1 MTSTISCNSKA
12 RQFFSMYLWSMRK
25 NAATIITYSLFLLF
39 SYPLLLLFYN
49 TLTAANILDR
59 TDVLLESNATIY
71 PFIFGGILMLFTLLV
86 SVFMFSYLHKKRSV
100 DMFGALPMSRRTL
113 FFSRYLAG
121 LTILLVPLLAATGV
135 SVLMCL
141 PHTGAVWALLNAMLC
156 LVISTIVSYT
166 FTAFIAVCCG
176 TTADTVIS
184 VLAING
190 LYPAAVG
197 ICQLMSTS
205 ILPGVV
211 TEFNPSVVAYT
222 AFSPY
227 VTGISSAITSTARY
241 DNTNIFEM
249 PGQLLWWFILAA
261 ACFAGCVVLSRRRK
275 AESAQ
280 AGFAFRLPA
289 VVVRFIA
296 CVTIGL
302 LFGLIFGSISTGVRD
317 VSVMQH
323 HLWFVVGLVIGS
335 FITHL
340 VVTFIYNRG
349 VKGFLK
355 SLIPYG
361 VLVAVVLAGYS
372 VIVTGLF
379 GSDVYVPKADEVK
392 SVRFVVNASV
402 TDSVSNN
409 DMVVE
414 AARFEDKEQIE
425 QVVALHGEITGG
437 LRERIGYPY
446 TLYSGSISHGEGDEG
461 QYNLKKISM
470 EYTLQN
476 GSTVLR
482 EYKEGQY
489 GLGEISGMVQKLTLS
504 EEYKKQTNVLF
515 VLDNKYL
522 AYMTANS
529 DGFYY
534 DEEAAVKPGE
544 SGVTVTDRGQL
555 LELAE
560 ALRQDILEDKD
571 YGIYSYNAYTA
582 KGKGVV
588 QLAVGYQVKDD
599 NCLKVFIVPE
609 TYERTWEVLG
619 RFMMRPVGADEL
631 KKDSYA
637 QELFRVP
644 DPKET
649 DTYKNT
655 LSAGDIESIK
665 NKEYTSATVTF
676 QPPEGWDRDN
686 IYCSLILNMG
696 DGQMPLDTKRGELSI
711 CEKKN
716 GVFSYSL
723 PSTVMCS
730 TVQFYD
736 GNGNATQKLDISGI
750 TENTAV
756 VADEQFK
763 TESGKT
769 YTLFTLRQK

>member
-1 MTSTISCNSKA
+1 MTSTISCNSKTH
-12 RQFFSMYLWSMRK
+12 QFFSMYLWSMRK
-25 NAATIITYSLFLLF
+25 NMATIITYSLFLLF

-49 TLTAANILDR
+49 TLTAANIMDR
-59 TDVLLESNATIY
+59 TDFLLESNATIY

-121 LTILLVPLLAATGV
+121 LTILLAPLLVITGV
-135 SVLMCL
+135 CIPMCL
-141 PHTGAVWALLNAMLC
+141 PHTGAIWALLNAMLC

-184 VLAING
+184 VLAINS

-197 ICQLMSTS
+197 ICQLMSTT
-205 ILPGVV
+205 ILPGVI

-227 VTGISSAITSTARY
+227 VTGIISAITSTARY
-241 DNTNIFEM
+241 DNTNLFEM

-302 LFGLIFGSISTGVRD
+302 LFGLIFGSISTGIRD
-317 VSVMQH
+317 VNVMQH
-323 HLWFVVGLVIGS
+323 HLWFIVGLVIGS
-335 FITHL
+335 FITHM

-361 VLVAVVLAGYS
+361 ALLAIVLAGYS

-409 DMVVE
+409 DMVVDT
-414 AARFEDKEQIE
+414 AQFEDKEQIE
-425 QVVALHGEITGG
+425 EVVAVHSEITGN
-437 LRERIGYPY
+437 LRDKVGYPY
-446 TLYSGSISHGEGDEG
+446 TLYSGSFSHGEGDGG

-489 GLGEISGMVQKLTLS
+489 DLGEVSGKVQKLTSS
-504 EEYKKQTNVLF
+504 EEYKEQTNVLF
-515 VLDNKYL
+515 VMENKYL
-522 AYMTANS
+522 SYMTAHS

-534 DEEAAVKPGE
+534 DGEAAVTPGE
-544 SGVTVTDRGQL
+544 KGVMITDRGQL
-555 LELAE
+555 MELAA
-560 ALRQDILEDKD
+560 ALRQDIMEDD
-571 YGIYSYNAYTA
+571 SYGIYSYNAYTA

-588 QLAVGYQVKDD
+588 QLAIGYRVEDD
-599 NCLKVFIVPE
+599 NCLKMFNVPE
-609 TYERTWEVLG
+609 TYERSWEVLG
-619 RFMMRPVGADEL
+619 RFMMRPVGAEEL

-644 DPKET
+644 DPEET

-655 LSAGDIESIK
+655 LSAGEIEEIK
-665 NKEYTSATVTF
+665 NKEHTSTAVTF
-676 QPPEGWDRDN
+676 QPPKGWDQEN
-686 IYCSLILNMG
+686 IYCSLIVDRG
-696 DGQMPLDTKRGELSI
+696 DGQMPFDTKFGELSR
-711 CEKKN
+711 CEKKD
-716 GVFSYSL
+716 GVFSYRL
-723 PSTVMCS
+723 PSMVMWS

-736 GNGNATQKLDISGI
+736 ANGNATQKIDVSGI
-750 TENTAV
+750 TEDTAV
-756 VADEQFK
+756 VADGQFK
-763 TESGKT
+763 SESGKT
-769 YTLFTLRQK
+769 YTLFTLR

>member
-1 MTSTISCNSKA
+1 MTSTISCNSKTH
-12 RQFFSMYLWSMRK
+12 QFLSMYLWSMRK
-25 NAATIITYSLFLLF
+25 NMATIITYSLFLLF

-49 TLTAANILDR
+49 TLTAANIMDR
-59 TDVLLESNATIY
+59 TDFLLEANATVY
-71 PFIFGGILMLFTLLV
+71 PIIFGGILMLFTLLV

-121 LTILLVPLLAATGV
+121 LTILLVPLLVITGV
-135 SVLMCL
+135 CIPMCL

-156 LVISTIVSYT
+156 LVLSTIVSYT

-197 ICQLMSTS
+197 ICQLMSTT
-205 ILPGVV
+205 ILPGVI

-227 VTGISSAITSTARY
+227 VTGITSAITSTARY

-289 VVVRFIA
+289 VIVRFIA

-317 VSVMQH
+317 VNVMQH
-323 HLWFVVGLVIGS
+323 HLWFIVGLVIGS
-335 FITHL
+335 FITHM

-349 VKGFLK
+349 IKGFLK

-361 VLVAVVLAGYS
+361 VLLAVVLAGYTI
-372 VIVTGLF
+372 VVTGLF
-379 GSDVYVPKADEVK
+379 GCDVYVPKTDEVK

-409 DMVVE
+409 DMVVDT
-414 AARFEDKEQIE
+414 AQFEDKEQIE
-425 QVVALHGEITGG
+425 EVVAVHSEITGG
-437 LRERIGYPY
+437 LRDKIGYPY

-489 GLGEISGMVQKLTLS
+489 DLGEISGKVQKLTS
-504 EEYKKQTNVLF
+504 SVEYKKQTNVLF
-515 VLDNKYL
+515 VMENTYP
-522 AYMTANS
+522 AYMTAHS

-534 DEEAAVKPGE
+534 DGEAAVTPGE
-544 SGVTVTDRGQL
+544 KGVTITDRGQL
-555 LELAE
+555 MELAA
-560 ALRQDILEDKD
+560 ALRQDILEDGS

-588 QLAVGYQVKDD
+588 QLAIGYQVEDD
-599 NCLKVFIVPE
+599 NCLKMFNVPE
-609 TYERTWEVLG
+609 TYERSWEVLG

-655 LSAGDIESIK
+655 LSAGDIEVIK
-665 NKEYTSATVTF
+665 NKDQSTAAVTF
-676 QPPEGWDRDN
+676 QPPEGWDQDN
-686 IYCSLILNMG
+686 IYCSMIADTGEGL
-696 DGQMPLDTKRGELSI
+696 MPFDTKFGELSR

-723 PSTVMCS
+723 PSMVMWS

-736 GNGNATQKLDISGI
+736 ADGNATQKFDISGI
-750 TENTAV
+750 SDNAAV
-756 VADEQFK
+756 VPDGQFK

-769 YTLFTLRQK
+769 YTMFTLR

>member
-1 MTSTISCNSKA
+1 MTSTISCNSKTH
-12 RQFFSMYLWSMRK
+12 QFLSMYLWSMRK
-25 NAATIITYSLFLLF
+25 NMATIITYSLFLLF
-39 SYPLLLLFYN
+39 SFPLLLLFYN
-49 TLTAANILDR
+49 TLTAANIIDR
-59 TDVLLESNATIY
+59 ADFLIEANNTVY
-71 PFIFGGILMLFTLLV
+71 PIIFGCILMLFTLLV

-100 DMFGALPMSRRTL
+100 DMFGALPVSRRTL

-121 LTILLVPLLAATGV
+121 LTILLVPLLLVTGV
-135 SVLMCL
+135 CIPMCL
-141 PHTGAVWALLNAMLC
+141 PHTEAIWALLNAMLC
-156 LVISTIVSYT
+156 LVIATVVSYT

-176 TTADTVIS
+176 TTADMVIS

-197 ICQLMSTS
+197 ICQLMSTT
-205 ILPGVV
+205 ILPGVI

-227 VTGISSAITSTARY
+227 VTGITSALSGTSRY
-241 DNTNIFEM
+241 NGTTLFEM
-249 PGQLLWWFILAA
+249 PGQLLCWFILAA

-317 VSVMQH
+317 VNVMQQ
-323 HLWFVVGLVIGS
+323 HLWFVIGLVIGS
-335 FITHL
+335 FITHM

-361 VLVAVVLAGYS
+361 VLLAIVLAGYS
-372 VIVTGLF
+372 IIVTGLF
-379 GSDVYVPKADEVK
+379 GCDVYVPKADEVK
-392 SVRFVVNASV
+392 SVRFVVNSSV
-402 TDSVSNN
+402 TDSANNN
-409 DMVVE
+409 DMVFDS
-414 AARFEDKEQIE
+414 AKFEDKEQIE
-425 QVVALHGEITGG
+425 EVVALHSEITEG
-437 LRERIGYPY
+437 LRDKLGYPY
-446 TLYSGSISHGEGDEG
+446 MLYSGSNSYGYGDEG

-470 EYTLQN
+470 EYTFQN

-489 GLGEISGMVQKLTLS
+489 DLEEISGSVQKLLSS

-515 VLDNKYL
+515 TLENNYL
-522 AYMTANS
+522 TYITANS

-534 DEEAAVKPGE
+534 DAEAAVTPSE
-544 SGVTVTDRGQL
+544 RGVTITDRGQL
-555 LELAE
+555 SELAA
-560 ALRQDILEDKD
+560 ALRQDILEDD
-571 YGIYSYNAYTA
+571 SYGVYSYNAYTA

-588 QLAVGYQVKDD
+588 QLAVGCQVKDD
-599 NCLKVFIVPE
+599 TYLKVFNVPE
-609 TYERTWEVLG
+609 TYERSWELLG
-619 RFMMRPVGADEL
+619 RFMMRPVDADEL

-644 DPKET
+644 DPEKAS
-649 DTYKNT
+649 TYKNT
-655 LSAGDIESIK
+655 FSAGEIEEIK
-665 NKEYTSATVTF
+665 NKEHTSAAVTF
-676 QPPEGWDRDN
+676 QPPEGWDQDN
-686 IYCSLILNMG
+686 IYCSLIVDMG
-696 DGQMPLDTKRGELSI
+696 DGQMPFDTKFGELSK

-716 GVFSYSL
+716 GSFSYSL
-723 PSTVMCS
+723 PSMVMWS

-736 GNGNATQKLDISGI
+736 ANGNATQKIDISGVSD
-750 TENTAV
+750 NAAV
-756 VADEQFK
+756 VPDEQFK

-769 YTLFTLRQK
+769 YTLFALR